1 MEQDPKPRSATDILL
16 SLETK
21 TDQLMHLHRSLDL
34 NIKILSNK
42 LNQMITAIT
51 QIPPEGEP
59 EQDVFAQGENLYPPP
74 AQVHYDPTPP
84 LETETVPVGFRR
96 VSRPETY
103 TDPADRGKKNTPTPS
118 LPQPQHFAAK
128 EGMSTTIHQPSS
140 ANRIPVMQRIVDKH
154 GKAIFMA
161 EVEITNLGSNIVE
174 AKTRTNGVGKW
185 QASLN
190 PGQYKITLR
199 KQQSQ
204 NKEKLEVIQN
214 ITVDNSTPNELQV
227 MIIK

>member
-1 MEQDPKPRSATDILL
+1 MEQDPKPRAATDVLL

-21 TDQLMHLHRSLDL
+21 VDQLMHLHRSLDL

-51 QIPPEGEP
+51 QIPSDEAAFDEI
-59 EQDVFAQGENLYPPP
+59 QGENLYP
-74 AQVHYDPTPP
+74 AQPEVSIP

-103 TDPADRGKKNTPTPS
+103 TEPGDKNKKNTPTPS
-118 LPQPQHFAAK
+118 LPQSPHYAAK
-128 EGMSTTIHQPSS
+128 EGTSVTVHQPSS
-140 ANRIPVMQRIVDKH
+140 ANRIPIMQRIVDKH

-161 EVEITNLGSNIVE
+161 EVEITNLSNNVVE
-174 AKTRTNGVGKW
+174 AKIRTNGVGKW
-185 QASLN
+185 QASLTQ
-190 PGQYKITLR
+190 GQYKVTLR

-204 NKEKLEVIQN
+204 SKEKIEVSQN
-214 ITVDNSTPNELQV
+214 ITVDDKTPSELQV
-227 MIIK
+227 LIIK